1 MRIDDIKGA
10 VFDIDGTLLD
20 SMWIWNVIDEEFLQK
35 RSIAV
40 PTDYVEKISHMGMSE
55 CAKYTIERFGLKES
69 ESELIEEWNGMA
81 EQAYRT
87 RIELRNGARSYLESL
102 AKRGVRLAAA
112 TSSNAR
118 LYEPALKRNG
128 VYELFETIVTV
139 DDVGRGKDCADVYL
153 LAAKKIDTLPS
164 ECAVFEDIYTGIRSA
179 RAAGFYTVGIYEPH
193 CTDERVEHEADL
205 YIRTW
210 EELLQK

>member
-1 MRIDDIKGA
+1 MKIDEIKGA
-10 VFDIDGTLLD
+10 IFDIDGTLLD
-20 SMWIWNVIDEEFLQK
+20 SMRIWNVIDEEFLRK
-35 RSIAV
+35 RGIAV

-55 CAKYTIERFGLKES
+55 CAKYTIERFGLHDS
-69 ESELIEEWNGMA
+69 ENELIEEWNSMA

-87 RIELRNGARSYLESL
+87 RIELRGGAKEYLESL
-102 AKRGVRLAAA
+102 KRRGVRLAAA

-128 VYELFETIVTV
+128 VYELFEAFATV
-139 DDVGRGKDCADVYL
+139 DDVGRGKNCADVYL
-153 LAAKKIDTLPS
+153 LAAQKIGAVPC

-179 RAAGFYTVGIYEPH
+179 GEAGFYTVGIYEPH
-193 CTDERVEHEADL
+193 CADERVAREADL

-210 EELLQK
+210 EELLRN